1 MLMLC
6 KYYIPIIGLFQ
17 GRIIDRPEQAMIS
30 TVHSSGGEAEHEVSV
45 LLIYVDFKFL
55 TFGTAI
61 HWHAWENPFPH
72 N

>member
-1 MLMLC
+1 
-6 KYYIPIIGLFQ
+6 
-17 GRIIDRPEQAMIS
+17 MIS